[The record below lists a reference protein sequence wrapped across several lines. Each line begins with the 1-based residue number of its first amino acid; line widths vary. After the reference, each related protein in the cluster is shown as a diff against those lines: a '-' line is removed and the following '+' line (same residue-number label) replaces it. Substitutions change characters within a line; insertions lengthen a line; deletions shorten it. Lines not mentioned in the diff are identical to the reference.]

1 MGGQQ
6 NISVRFERSLMTRV
20 DQVRTSH
27 LWIGS
32 RFWAFRAEAHLE
44 TYLAEN
50 ADYPPNG
57 RLMIDELSDD
67 EMLLAAHW
75 QD

>member
-6 NISVRFERSLMTRV
+6 NISVSFERSLLTRV
-20 DQVRTSH
+20 DQVRKSH

-32 RFWAFRAEAHLE
+32 RFWAFRAESHLE
-44 TYLAEN
+44 AYLVEK

-57 RLMIDELSDD
+57 RLMIDEFSDD